1 MTKKKYITTAIPYV
15 NARPHVGH
23 ALEYVI
29 TDAIHRYYESGGYDV
44 YLVSGA
50 DENALKNVQAA
61 EAAGEE
67 IQKFLDKNSKIF
79 ADFYKLLE
87 IDLDEFRRGTDQK
100 YHWPGVQKLWE
111 LVDKNGDI
119 YKKKYK
125 GLYCVGCASFKTEKD
140 LVNGKCP
147 EHDIKPEIVEEE
159 NYFFKLSKYQDKLQ
173 KLIESDKYRI
183 YPEKRKNEV
192 LSFIK
197 SGLEDFSISR
207 SNERARGVGV
217 PVPGDDRQKIYV
229 WFDALQIYQTGI
241 GFGYNE
247 KLWKKWW
254 PADLHIIGKDIIRF
268 HAVYWPAILL
278 SAGLPL
284 PEQLL
289 VHGFISSGGRKMSKS
304 LGNIVDPYKIIKKY
318 GVEPLRYFL
327 LSQIPTQDDGDFT
340 IKKFERIYQA
350 DLANG
355 LGNLVARV
363 AKLLETRNINLE
375 KLGVEKIK
383 NFSPEVAGLIDVY
396 RLDEALK
403 FIWRYI
409 SKLDKYINEKE
420 PWKKERIHEL
430 VIWQT
435 LIKGIR
441 QIAFDLRPFLPET
454 AEKIEKQFKG
464 PKIKRAELLFPR
476 LK

>member
-1 MTKKKYITTAIPYV
+1 MTDQRFYLTTAIPYV
-15 NARPHVGH
+15 NAAPHIGH

-29 TDAIHRYYESGGYDV
+29 ADAIHRYHEIIGNKV

-50 DENALKNVQAA
+50 DENAIKNVQAA
-61 EAAGEE
+61 EKAGMEPA
-67 IQKFLDKNSKIF
+67 KFLDKYSKIF

-87 IDLDEFRRGTDQK
+87 INLDEFRRGTDEK
-100 YHWPGVQKLWE
+100 YHWPGVQKLWK
-111 LVDKNGDI
+111 LADKNGDL

-140 LVNGKCP
+140 LVDGKCP
-147 EHDIKPEIVEEE
+147 DHDTKPERVEEE
-159 NYFFKLSKYQDKLQ
+159 NYFFKLSKYQDELIE
-173 KLIESDKYRI
+173 LIESDTYKI

-207 SNERARGVGV
+207 SNKRARGVGV
-217 PVPGDDRQKIYV
+217 PVPGDDSQKIYV
-229 WFDALQIYQTGI
+229 WFDALTIYMTGV
-241 GFGYNE
+241 GWGYDE
-247 KLWKKWW
+247 KLWKTWW

-284 PEQLL
+284 PKALL

-304 LGNIVDPYKIIKKY
+304 LGNVVDPYKLIEKH

-327 LSQIPTQDDGDFT
+327 LSQIPTLDDGDFT
-340 IKKFERIYQA
+340 YQHFEQVYQA

-363 AKLLETRNINLE
+363 TGLAGNSKFKARNSKQISFS
-375 KLGVEKIK
+375 KKVEKHIENYELNLALEVVWNEIK
-383 NFSPEVAGLIDVY
+383 KADI
-396 RLDEALK
+396 
-403 FIWRYI
+403 I
-409 SKLDKYINEKE
+409 INEKE
-420 PWKKERIHEL
+420 AWKLKGKEKEKVVTEL
-430 VIWQT
+430 VA
-435 LIKGIR
+435 KIR
-441 QIAFDLRPFLPET
+441 QIAVDLKPFLPET

-464 PKIKRAELLFPR
+464 PQIKSEKALFPR
-476 LK
+476 LR